1 VAIATA
7 VTILFG
13 VLGVLL
19 LILFLTAPNWVGN

>member
-13 VLGVLL
+13 VALVV
-19 LILFLTAPNWVGN
+19 LFLTAPNWVGN